1 MSGNIF
7 NFIFNNLNNK
17 NKEKMENP
25 IIKISGQIIHI
36 GQLEVMSEK
45 FKKREFVIQTEGKF
59 PQEIQVQVTQDRCD
73 ILNNLK
79 HGDIIDASINIR
91 GRSWTSKEG
100 VKRWFNSIEAWS
112 INYGNS
118 SGTSFEQKTFQ
129 QMEQKAP
136 EQPAQPEK
144 KSLSSFIDEAD
155 DLPF

>member
-1 MSGNIF
+1 
-7 NFIFNNLNNK
+7 
-17 NKEKMENP
+17 MENP

-73 ILNNLK
+73 LLNNLK

-100 VKRWFNSIEAWS
+100 VKKWFNSIEAWS

-118 SGTSFEQKTFQ
+118 AGTSFEQKTFQ
-129 QMEQKAP
+129 QMEQKSV
-136 EQPAQPEK
+136 EQPQESEK
-144 KSLSSFIDEAD
+144 KSLTSFIDEAD

>member
-1 MSGNIF
+1 
-7 NFIFNNLNNK
+7 
-17 NKEKMENP
+17 MENP

-73 ILNNLK
+73 LLNNLK

-91 GRSWTSKEG
+91 GRSWTSNEG
-100 VKRWFNSIEAWS
+100 VKKWFNSIEAWS

-129 QMEQKAP
+129 QLEQKSV
-136 EQPAQPEK
+136 EQPQEPEK
-144 KSLSSFIDEAD
+144 KSLTSFIDEAD

>member
-1 MSGNIF
+1 
-7 NFIFNNLNNK
+7 
-17 NKEKMENP
+17 MENP

-73 ILNNLK
+73 LLNNLK

-100 VKRWFNSIEAWS
+100 VKKWFNSIEAWS

-118 SGTSFEQKTFQ
+118 VGTSFEQKTFQ
-129 QMEQKAP
+129 QMEQKSV
-136 EQPAQPEK
+136 EQPQEPEK
-144 KSLSSFIDEAD
+144 KSLTSFIDEAD

>member
-1 MSGNIF
+1 
-7 NFIFNNLNNK
+7 
-17 NKEKMENP
+17 MENP

>member
-1 MSGNIF
+1 MSGNLF

-17 NKEKMENP
+17 KQRKMENQ
-25 IIKISGQIIHI
+25 IMKISGQIIHI

-73 ILNNLK
+73 LLNNLK
-79 HGDIIDASINIR
+79 HGDIIDANINIR

-100 VKRWFNSIEAWS
+100 VKKWFNSIEAWS
-112 INYGNS
+112 INYSNT

-129 QMEQKAP
+129 QMEQKSV
-136 EQPAQPEK
+136 EQPQEPEK
-144 KSLSSFIDEAD
+144 KSLSSFLD
-155 DLPF
+155 DANEPPF

>member
-1 MSGNIF
+1 M
-7 NFIFNNLNNK
+7 
-17 NKEKMENP
+17 EKQIM
-25 IIKISGQIIHI
+25 KISGQIIHI

-45 FKKREFVIQTEGKF
+45 FKKREFVIQTEGQY

-73 ILNNLK
+73 LLNNLK
-79 HGDIIDASINIR
+79 FGDIIDASINIR

-100 VKRWFNSIEAWS
+100 VKKWFNSIEAWS
-112 INYGNS
+112 ISYGNS

-136 EQPAQPEK
+136 EQPQQSQEPEK
-144 KSLSSFIDEAD
+144 KSLTSFIDEQD

>member
-1 MSGNIF
+1 
-7 NFIFNNLNNK
+7 
-17 NKEKMENP
+17 MENT

-73 ILNNLK
+73 LLNNLK

-100 VKRWFNSIEAWS
+100 VKKWFNSIEAWS

-129 QMEQKAP
+129 QMEQKSV
-136 EQPAQPEK
+136 EQPQEPK
-144 KSLSSFIDEAD
+144 KKLLSSFLDEGD
-155 DLPF
+155 DSSF